1 MSALSTDNDISEAVV
16 ISSALES
23 EAGSKYR
30 KQESSFFLGPDLS
43 PRVRPGTSV
52 SVELLA
58 RHEPSVGDLVMEDR
72 GQGHSGLPGMAPV
85 LSLQP
90 RVAQAR
96 AQLPSPP
103 AIIPPPPPLLKIPSV
118 DQPSSIPSSSSGK
131 NPLQDK
137 NFDDETR

>member
-23 EAGSKYR
+23 EAGSKYS
-30 KQESSFFLGPDLS
+30 KQESSFSLGPDLS

-72 GQGHSGLPGMAPV
+72 GHGHSGLPGMVPS

-90 RVAQAR
+90 RVVQAR
-96 AQLPSPP
+96 PQLPSPP
-103 AIIPPPPPLLKIPSV
+103 ANIPPPPPLLKIPSV
-118 DQPSSIPSSSSGK
+118 NQPSSIPSSSSGK
-131 NPLQDK
+131 K
-137 NFDDETR
+137 

>member
-30 KQESSFFLGPDLS
+30 KQESSFSGLGPDLS

-52 SVELLA
+52 SVELSA
-58 RHEPSVGDLVMEDR
+58 RHEPSVSDLLMEDR
-72 GQGHSGLPGMAPV
+72 GRGHSGLPGMVPV

-96 AQLPSPP
+96 PQLPSSSG
-103 AIIPPPPPLLKIPSV
+103 IIPPPPPLLKIPSV
-118 DQPSSIPSSSSGK
+118 DSSIPSSSSGK

-137 NFDDETR
+137 ILDDES

>member
-23 EAGSKYR
+23 EAGSKYS
-30 KQESSFFLGPDLS
+30 KQESSFSLGPDLS

-52 SVELLA
+52 SVELSA
-58 RHEPSVGDLVMEDR
+58 RHEPSVSDLVMEDR
-72 GQGHSGLPGMAPV
+72 GHGHSGLPGMVPV

-96 AQLPSPP
+96 PQLDSCQSLCWQSRPRDQARVTSGHTCTVLLYTP
-103 AIIPPPPPLLKIPSV
+103 A
-118 DQPSSIPSSSSGK
+118 
-131 NPLQDK
+131 
-137 NFDDETR
+137 